1 MSKVFRAKMV
11 SALRREQLLT
21 KQEGQQLFKKNWVI
35 YCKQPFYGPAQVVEY
50 LGRYTHK
57 VAISNHRLIDVDKN
71 QIRFSAKDYRKGGKK
86 HVVTLKP
93 KEFIRRFAM
102 HILPKGFTRI
112 RHFGILSGG
121 CKKECKAIIEDQ
133 IGKLEIL
140 IIEFTST
147 YLGICPTCRKG
158 RLQTVAVFDQRGPP
172 NHWLKKLQTH

>member
-11 SALRREQLLT
+11 AALRKEELLT
-21 KQEGQQLFKKNWVI
+21 KQEGQLLFKKNWVI

-57 VAISNHRLIDVDKN
+57 VAISNHRLIDVDKDGVS
-71 QIRFSAKDYRKGGKK
+71 FSAKDYRKGGKK

-112 RHFGILSGG
+112 RHYGILSGG
-121 CKKECKAIIEDQ
+121 CKKECKAIIDNQ
-133 IGKLEIL
+133 IGKLD
-140 IIEFTST
+140 IIVIELTGT
-147 YLGICPTCRKG
+147 CLGICPTCRKG

-172 NHWLKKLQTH
+172 NHWLKKLQTL